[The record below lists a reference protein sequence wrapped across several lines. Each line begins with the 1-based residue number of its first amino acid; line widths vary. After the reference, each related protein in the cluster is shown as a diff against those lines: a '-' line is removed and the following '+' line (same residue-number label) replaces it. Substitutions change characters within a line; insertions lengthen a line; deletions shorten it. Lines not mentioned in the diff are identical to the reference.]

1 MVRRGGLWDS
11 VKNAEMAYSSK
22 NKIQFEL
29 TQKQRKKNLE
39 IPKSYS
45 CFDNSFTAFPNVQ
58 NFAAF
63 LLSNF

>member
-29 TQKQRKKNLE
+29 T
-39 IPKSYS
+39 
-45 CFDNSFTAFPNVQ
+45 
-58 NFAAF
+58 
-63 LLSNF
+63 